1 MGALGLLSQVVKEIK
16 IIIMKKSKK
25 QSIGADLENKVAIIT
40 GGGSGIGKSIAQLF
54 AENKAKVYILEIDE
68 EKGIKIQ
75 DEIQGNNNFCKFY
88 NCDVSNEIIVNTTI
102 NKILDLEKRI
112 DILVN
117 NAAISHIGTIEQTT
131 SFDLDRI
138 YNINVKSI
146 YLTTKYVIGAMVKNG
161 GGTILN
167 LASILAK
174 VGVDERFAYSMSK
187 GAVLAMTLS
196 IAKDYIDQNIR
207 CNCIC
212 PARVHTPFVDDYL
225 NKNYK
230 GKEIEVFDKL
240 STFQPIG
247 RMGKPDEIAQLA
259 LFLCSD
265 ASSFITAAVYDI
277 DGGVVN
283 LR

>member
-1 MGALGLLSQVVKEIK
+1 
-16 IIIMKKSKK
+16 MKKSTK

-54 AENKAKVYILEIDE
+54 AEYKAKVYILEIDE

-75 DEIQGNNNFCKFY
+75 DEIQGNNNFGKFY
-88 NCDVSNEIIVNTTI
+88 NCDVSNETIVNTSI

-146 YLTTKYVIGAMVKNG
+146 YLTTKYVIGSMVKNG

-174 VGVDERFAYSMSK
+174 VGVAERFAYSMSK

-225 NKNYK
+225 KKNYK
-230 GKEIEVFDKL
+230 GKEIEVFEKL

-265 ASSFITAAVYDI
+265 ASSFITAALYDI
-277 DGGVVN
+277 DGGVIN

>member
-1 MGALGLLSQVVKEIK
+1 LGYSLN
-16 IIIMKKSKK
+16 
-25 QSIGADLENKVAIIT
+25 NKVAIIT
-40 GGGSGIGKSIAQLF
+40 GGGSGIGKSIAELF
-54 AENKAKVYILEIDE
+54 AEKKAKVYILEID
-68 EKGIKIQ
+68 KKRGLAVQ
-75 DEIQGNNNFCKFY
+75 NEILENNNFGQFY
-88 NCDVSNEIIVNTTI
+88 HCDVSDETSIKAAVNSV
-102 NKILDLEKRI
+102 LDAEKRI

-117 NAAISHIGTIEQTT
+117 NAGISHIGTIEQTT
-131 SFDLDRI
+131 SSDLDRV
-138 YNINVKSI
+138 YNANVKSV
-146 YLTTKYVIGAMVKNG
+146 YLTTKHVIGAMVKNG

-196 IAKDYIDQNIR
+196 IAKDYIGQNIR

-225 NKNYK
+225 KKNYA
-230 GKEIEVFDKL
+230 GKEKEVFDKL
-240 STFQPIG
+240 STFQMMMHPNKEKGPIG

-265 ASSFITAAVYDI
+265 ASSFITAAAYDI